1 MKELERAR
9 SIYERAIDVDHR
21 CIQIWLRYAEM
32 EMRNKQ
38 VNHARNVWDRAVTLL
53 PRAQQLWYKY
63 AYMEEVLQNVTACR
77 AVFERWMEWEPDP
90 QAWHSY
96 INFEY
101 RYKEYDQAR
110 CVYERFILCHPDVKN
125 WMKYAKWEERLGAVE
140 QARGVYERAIEFYGD
155 EFLSEDLFI
164 AFARFE
170 ERQREYERCR
180 TIFKYALDNLAK
192 DSQAEI
198 FKYFSAFEKRF
209 GSRQGIEDV
218 VWNKRRK
225 KYEDALTKDP
235 EDYDSWF
242 DYLRMVESEGDSDVI
257 RDTYER
263 AVANIPESPNKNDW
277 RRYIYLWIMYALFE
291 ETEMGDIERTREVW
305 KACLEILPHKKFTFS
320 KIWLHLA
327 HFEVRQKN
335 LTDARRVLGVAIGK
349 APKDKL
355 FREYIELELQL
366 REFDRCRK
374 LYQKFLEYAP
384 ANCTTW
390 IKFAELETILGDPER
405 ARGIFELAITQLSLD
420 MPEVLWKTYI
430 DFEID
435 LEEIENA
442 RILYRRLLERTSH
455 PKVWLAFAK
464 FEQDQKDPESDY
476 HPARDVYREASDT
489 LRQAGAE
496 KLERLLVLEQWL
508 AFENAENDEANL
520 NYVKFTFSKIWLHL
534 AHFEVRQKNLT
545 DARRV
550 LGVAIGKAP
559 KDKLFREYI
568 ELELQLREF
577 DRCRKLYQKFLEYA
591 PANCTTWIKFA
602 ELETIL
608 GDPERARGI
617 FELAIT
623 QPSLD
628 MPEVLWKTYIDFEI
642 DLEEIENARILYRR
656 LLERT
661 SHPKVWLAF
670 AKFEQDQKDPESD
683 YHPARD
689 VYREASDS
697 LRQAGAE
704 KLERLLVLEQW
715 LAFENAE
722 KDEANLNYVKSQ
734 MPRRVKKRRQLT
746 TDTGADA
753 GWEEYWDYIFPEDEV
768 AKPNMNLLKMAK

>member
-1 MKELERAR
+1 MQGQARTDEESLNKGRIRLPKMSKVKNKAPAPVQITAEQLLREAKERELELAPPPPKQKITSQEELDDNKMRRRKVFEDSIRKNRTTMSNWFKYAAYEDNMKELERAR

-101 RYKEYDQAR
+101 RYKEYDRAR
-110 CVYERFILCHPDVKN
+110 GVYERFILCHPEVKN

-374 LYQKFLEYAP
+374 LYEKFLEYAP

-405 ARGIFELAITQLSLD
+405 ARGIFELAITQPSLD
-420 MPEVLWKTYI
+420 MPEVLWKTFI

-476 HPARDVYREASDT
+476 HPARDVYREAT
-489 LRQAGAE
+489 
-496 KLERLLVLEQWL
+496 
-508 AFENAENDEANL
+508 
-520 NYVKFTFSKIWLHL
+520 
-534 AHFEVRQKNLT
+534 
-545 DARRV
+545 
-550 LGVAIGKAP
+550 
-559 KDKLFREYI
+559 
-568 ELELQLREF
+568 
-577 DRCRKLYQKFLEYA
+577 
-591 PANCTTWIKFA
+591 
-602 ELETIL
+602 
-608 GDPERARGI
+608 
-617 FELAIT
+617 
-623 QPSLD
+623 
-628 MPEVLWKTYIDFEI
+628 
-642 DLEEIENARILYRR
+642 
-656 LLERT
+656 
-661 SHPKVWLAF
+661 
-670 AKFEQDQKDPESD
+670 
-683 YHPARD
+683 
-689 VYREASDS
+689 DS

-715 LAFENAE
+715 LAFEKAE
-722 KDEANLNYVKSQ
+722 NDEANLNFVKSQ

-768 AKPNMNLLKMAK
+768 AKPNMNLLKMAKEWKKKNDSDSDSDSDSD

>member
-1 MKELERAR
+1 MQGQARTDEESLNKGRIRLPKMSKVKNKAPAPVQITAEQLLREAKERELELAPPPPKQKITSQEELDDNKMRRRKVFEDSIRKNRTTMSNWFKYAAYEDNMKELERAR

-101 RYKEYDQAR
+101 RYKEYDQGR
-110 CVYERFILCHPDVKN
+110 GVYERFILCHPEVKN

-225 KYEDALTKDP
+225 KYEDALTKDA

-291 ETEMGDIERTREVW
+291 ETEMGDVERTREVW

-374 LYQKFLEYAP
+374 LYEKFLEYAP

-405 ARGIFELAITQLSLD
+405 ARGIFELAITQQSLD
-420 MPEVLWKTYI
+420 MPEVLWKTFI

-464 FEQDQKDPESDY
+464 FEQDQKNPESDY
-476 HPARDVYREASDT
+476 HPARDVYREA
-489 LRQAGAE
+489 A
-496 KLERLLVLEQWL
+496 
-508 AFENAENDEANL
+508 
-520 NYVKFTFSKIWLHL
+520 
-534 AHFEVRQKNLT
+534 
-545 DARRV
+545 
-550 LGVAIGKAP
+550 
-559 KDKLFREYI
+559 
-568 ELELQLREF
+568 
-577 DRCRKLYQKFLEYA
+577 
-591 PANCTTWIKFA
+591 
-602 ELETIL
+602 
-608 GDPERARGI
+608 
-617 FELAIT
+617 
-623 QPSLD
+623 
-628 MPEVLWKTYIDFEI
+628 
-642 DLEEIENARILYRR
+642 
-656 LLERT
+656 
-661 SHPKVWLAF
+661 
-670 AKFEQDQKDPESD
+670 
-683 YHPARD
+683 
-689 VYREASDS
+689 DS

-715 LAFENAE
+715 LAFEKAE
-722 KDEANLNYVKSQ
+722 NDEANLNYVKSQ

-768 AKPNMNLLKMAK
+768 AKPNMNLLKMAKEWKKKNDSDSDSDSDSD